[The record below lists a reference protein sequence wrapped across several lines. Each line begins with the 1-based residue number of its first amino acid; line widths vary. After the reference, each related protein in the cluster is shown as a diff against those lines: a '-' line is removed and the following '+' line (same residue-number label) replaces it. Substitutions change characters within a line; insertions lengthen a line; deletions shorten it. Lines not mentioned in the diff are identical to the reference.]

1 MGRAGARSLSGSDC
15 DNVLCL
21 GGTTCDGTPYFVG
34 AVENSTCAA
43 DTCFR
48 YSENTTAEMISIE
61 CTTDYM
67 ATLRQKFAGSSS
79 SYVLGVQYKDEDCNE
94 LLVIDTD
101 TTARLNANGSSIST
115 IATAWPTQC

>member
-1 MGRAGARSLSGSDC
+1 MR
-15 DNVLCL
+15 
-21 GGTTCDGTPYFVG
+21 
-34 AVENSTCAA
+34 A

-94 LLVIDTD
+94 LLEGYALLASGNCVGSYYPVIDTD

>member
-1 MGRAGARSLSGSDC
+1 SVSDC

-43 DTCFR
+43 DTYFR

-61 CTTDYM
+61 CTTDYYN
-67 ATLRQKFAGSSS
+67 TLRQKFTGSSS
-79 SYVLGVQYKDEDCNE
+79 SYVLGVQYKDEDCNKAP
-94 LLVIDTD
+94 VMPSPD
-101 TTARLNANGSSIST
+101 
-115 IATAWPTQC
+115 